1 MGYAVLTHPA
11 SMKKSKSFDFAT
23 AVLDWFDAHGR
34 KHLPW
39 QQDTTP
45 YRVWI
50 SEIMLQQTQ
59 VATVIPYYERFM
71 SSFPSVQALA
81 AAPTDEVL
89 HHWTGLGY
97 YARARNLH
105 KAAQML
111 VEKFDGE
118 FPATVEAVAT
128 LPGIGLSTAGAIL
141 SLSRQ
146 TRAVILDGNVKRV
159 LSRFHAVKES
169 GTAAEKKLWA
179 FADKHTPTQRV
190 DNYNQVMMDLGATLC
205 TRSKPACLLCPL
217 QTHCEGLTEG
227 EPTAYPVKKAKK
239 TVPEKF
245 ITLLIMVNTDNEV
258 LLEQRPPAG
267 IWGGLWSF
275 PETAADDD
283 TTLKQI
289 LRNDWGLVRPRLEHL
304 PERRHT
310 FSHYHL
316 QMRPL
321 LLRKAMPSIVSGR
334 STRWC
339 KLDALP
345 ALGLPAPIKQM
356 LGELAGHLRNESP
369 R

>member
-1 MGYAVLTHPA
+1 MP
-11 SMKKSKSFDFAT
+11 KKRFAAEAAPTKSAEDFDFAT
-23 AVLDWFDAHGR
+23 AVLAWYDEHGR

-59 VATVIPYYERFM
+59 VSTVIPYYERFM
-71 SSFPSVQALA
+71 ASFPTVQALA
-81 AAPTDEVL
+81 AAATDDVL

-111 VEKFDGE
+111 VEKSGGE
-118 FPATVEAVAT
+118 FPATVEEVAE

-141 SLSRQ
+141 SLSRK

-169 GTAAEKKLWA
+169 GSAGEKKLWA
-179 FADKHTPTQRV
+179 FADEHTPEARV

-217 QTHCEGLTEG
+217 QTHCEGLAEG
-227 EPTAYPVKKAKK
+227 EPTLYPVKKPGKAI
-239 TVPEKF
+239 PQKF
-245 ITLLIMVNTDNEV
+245 TTLLVFLNEEGEV

-275 PETAADDD
+275 PESAADDES
-283 TTLKQI
+283 TLKQI
-289 LRNDWGLVRPRLEHL
+289 LKADWGVSRVK
-304 PERRHT
+304 PEWLAKRGHT
-310 FSHYHL
+310 FSHYRL
-316 QMRPL
+316 TMRPA
-321 LLRKAMPSIVSGR
+321 LLRKAQIAQVSGR
-334 STRWC
+334 PSRWC
-339 KLDALP
+339 KLGDLP

-356 LGELAGHLRNESP
+356 LADLAAEYAVEKA
-369 R
+369 

>member
-1 MGYAVLTHPA
+1 MTQ
-11 SMKKSKSFDFAT
+11 KKKTFDFAA
-23 AVLDWFDAHGR
+23 AVLDWYDTHGR

-111 VEKFDGE
+111 VEKFGGE
-118 FPATVEAVAT
+118 FPATVEEVAE

-146 TRAVILDGNVKRV
+146 QRAVILDGNVKRV
-159 LSRFHAVKES
+159 LSRFHAVKETGS
-169 GTAAEKKLWA
+169 AGEKKLWA
-179 FADKHTPTQRV
+179 FADEHTPEKRV

-217 QTHCEGLTEG
+217 HSQCAGLAEG
-227 EPTAYPVKKAKK
+227 EPTLYPVKKASKAI
-239 TVPEKF
+239 PEKST
-245 ITLLIMVNTDNEV
+245 TLLILLNADNEV
-258 LLEQRPPAG
+258 LLQQRPPAG

-275 PETAADDD
+275 PESAAEDDG
-283 TTLKQI
+283 TLKQV
-289 LRNDWGLVRPRLEHL
+289 LKHDWGMARSRPEWL
-304 PERRHT
+304 PERGHT

-316 QMRPL
+316 RMRPV
-321 LLRKAMPSIVSGR
+321 LLRNAVPQIVAEG
-334 STRWC
+334 TQRWC
-339 KLDALP
+339 KLGDLP
-345 ALGLPAPIKQM
+345 ALGLPAPIKQL
-356 LGELAGHLRNESP
+356 LGELAAANSSE
-369 R
+369 